1 MNAFLVLKK
10 GVRTISIH
18 LPPPSPLVLYRIVF
32 FRKFSNCKWWKCKP
46 ACEMTERSEWN
57 YSKMVLI
64 KWKVTRQDLSSFHE
78 FTPKNLFKK
87 MRNAPTHARGMKTV
101 KRTSLTGHHGDT
113 SHMISRFYF
122 SRKKNLKRCWR
133 RGK

>member
-1 MNAFLVLKK
+1 MRFLYWKRVCVLFPF
-10 GVRTISIH
+10 IS
-18 LPPPSPLVLYRIVF
+18 LPLLRSSCIELFF